1 MSNKIVKMLKALEQS
16 VSKIGVDKTIES
28 LVNSD
33 ETVSLTDY
41 IVNLVCKEF
50 KLQPHQIKKSTKT
63 ASQKRASHIVSY
75 LLYYQATLT
84 QSEIGS
90 LLGRSKASIN
100 RYIAEVHYLS
110 DSVMHEKELK
120 EKIKFFETKIKEHKT
135 NKY

>member
-1 MSNKIVKMLKALEQS
+1 MLKALEHS
-16 VSKIGVDKTIES
+16 VSNIGVDKTIES
-28 LVNSD
+28 LANSD
-33 ETVSLTDY
+33 ESITLTDY

-50 KLQPHQIKKSTKT
+50 NLQPHQIKKSTKT

-84 QSEIGS
+84 QSEIGI

-100 RYIAEVHYLS
+100 RYINEVHYLS
-110 DSVMHEKELK
+110 DSVTHEKELK
-120 EKIKFFETKIKEHKT
+120 EKMLFFETKIKEHKI